1 MNKPWLAEYPVS
13 LELAG
18 NLIMLQFPEIE
29 LEEIKQLGEGFD
41 NTVIQINGQF
51 VFRFPR
57 RPIAV
62 TLIQVENQLL
72 PSIAGTFPLAIP
84 EPIFFGKPSTLYPY
98 PFTGYKM
105 VKGHLPVEGTKAKK
119 VESAK
124 RFARFLKVLH
134 SFPVEKAKRLGVQ
147 PDGMMRLDIPYR
159 KKSLMENV
167 SNLIKLGYF
176 EQAHA
181 VKDFVETL
189 GEGELD
195 VQHPISLVHGDIH
208 IRNVLLDDEGV
219 LAGVIDWGDV
229 HIGNPAIDFSFL
241 YSYFPKE
248 VRSTFFEIYG
258 EIEKETESLAR
269 FRAIYM
275 LVTLLVYGIDR
286 HDEELIA
293 ITSTGLKF
301 AIEE

>member
-1 MNKPWLAEYPVS
+1 MEKPWLAEYPVS
-13 LELAG
+13 LDLAG
-18 NLIMLQFPEIE
+18 KLIRLQFPEIE
-29 LEEIKQLGEGFD
+29 LNVIKQLGEGFD
-41 NTVIQINGQF
+41 NTVIQINGEF

-72 PSIAGTFPLAIP
+72 PSIAGTLPLDIP
-84 EPIFFGKPSTLYPY
+84 EPVYFGKPSTIYPY
-98 PFTGYKM
+98 PFTGYKI
-105 VKGHLPVEGTKAKK
+105 VKGHLPVEGSVANK

-124 RFARFLKVLH
+124 RFAHFLKVLH
-134 SFPVEKAKRLGVQ
+134 SFPVEKARSLGVQ
-147 PDGMMRLDIPYR
+147 PDGLRRLDVYFR
-159 KKSLMENV
+159 QKSLMENV
-167 SNLIKLGYF
+167 STLLKLGYN
-176 EQAHA
+176 EQAYA
-181 VKDFVETL
+181 VKDFVERL
-189 GEGELD
+189 GDVD
-195 VQHPISLVHGDIH
+195 VQHPITLVHGDIH
-208 IRNVLLDDEGV
+208 IRNVLLNGEGI
-219 LAGVIDWGDV
+219 LTGIIDWGDV

-248 VRSTFFEIYG
+248 ARQSFFEIYG

-293 ITSTGLKF
+293 ISSIGLKF

>member
-1 MNKPWLAEYPVS
+1 MEKPWLAEYPVS

-18 NLIMLQFPEIE
+18 KLIRLQFPEIE
-29 LEEIKQLGEGFD
+29 LKEIKQLGEGFD

-72 PSIAGTFPLAIP
+72 PSIAGTLPLDIP
-84 EPIFFGKPSTLYPY
+84 EPIFFGKPSTIYPY
-98 PFTGYKM
+98 PFTGYKI
-105 VKGHLPVEGTKAKK
+105 VKGHLPVEGSAANKI
-119 VESAK
+119 ESAK
-124 RFARFLKVLH
+124 RFAHFLKVLH
-134 SFPVEKAKRLGVQ
+134 SFPVDKARNLGVQ
-147 PDGMMRLDIPYR
+147 PDGLRRLDVSFR
-159 KKSLMENV
+159 KESLMENV
-167 SNLIKLGYF
+167 SNLLKLEFF
-176 EQAHA
+176 EQAHT
-181 VKDFVETL
+181 VIDFVERL
-189 GEGELD
+189 GDLD
-195 VQHPISLVHGDIH
+195 VQHPSSLVHGDIH

-219 LAGVIDWGDV
+219 LAGIIDWGDV
-229 HIGNPAIDFSFL
+229 HVGNPAIDFSFL

-248 VRSTFFEIYG
+248 ARQSFFEIYG

-286 HDEELIA
+286 HDEELVA

>member
-1 MNKPWLAEYPVS
+1 MEKPWLAEYPVS

-18 NLIMLQFPEIE
+18 KLIMLQFTEIE
-29 LEEIKQLGEGFD
+29 LKEIKQLGEGFD

-105 VKGHLPVEGTKAKK
+105 VKGHLPVEGSKANK

-134 SFPVEKAKRLGVQ
+134 SFPAERAMRLGVQ
-147 PDGMMRLDIPYR
+147 PDGMMRLDVSYR

-167 SNLIKLGYF
+167 SNLLKLGYF
-176 EQAHA
+176 EQAQA
-181 VKDFVETL
+181 VKNFVDAL
-189 GEGELD
+189 GELD

-219 LAGVIDWGDV
+219 LAGIIDWGDV

-248 VRSTFFEIYG
+248 ARRAFFEIYG

-286 HDEELIA
+286 HDEDLIA
-293 ITSTGLKF
+293 ITNTGLKF

>member
-18 NLIMLQFPEIE
+18 KLIMLQFPEIE

-147 PDGMMRLDIPYR
+147 PDGMLRLDIPYR

>member
-1 MNKPWLAEYPVS
+1 MEKPWLAEYPVS
-13 LELAG
+13 LVLAG
-18 NLIMLQFPEIE
+18 KLIMLQFPEIE
-29 LEEIKQLGEGFD
+29 LKEIKQLGEGFD

-62 TLIQVENQLL
+62 TLIQVESQLL
-72 PSIAGTFPLAIP
+72 PSIAGTLPLAIP

-105 VKGHLPVEGTKAKK
+105 VKGHLPEEESEASK

-134 SFPVEKAKRLGVQ
+134 SFPAERAMRLGVQ
-147 PDGMMRLDIPYR
+147 PDGMMRLDVSYR

-167 SNLIKLGYF
+167 SNLLKLGYF
-176 EQAHA
+176 EQAQA
-181 VKDFVETL
+181 VKDFVEAL
-189 GEGELD
+189 DDLD

-219 LAGVIDWGDV
+219 LAGIIDWGDV

-248 VRSTFFEIYG
+248 ARRAFFEIYG

-301 AIEE
+301 AMEE

>member
-13 LELAG
+13 LDLAG
-18 NLIMLQFPEIE
+18 KLIMLQFPEIE
-29 LEEIKQLGEGFD
+29 LNEIKQLGEGFD

-105 VKGHLPVEGTKAKK
+105 VKGHLPVEGTKANK

-134 SFPVEKAKRLGVQ
+134 SFPVERAMCLGVQ
-147 PDGMMRLDIPYR
+147 PDGMMRLDVPYR

-167 SNLIKLGYF
+167 SNLINLGYF

-181 VKDFVETL
+181 VKDFVEAL
-189 GEGELD
+189 GELD

-219 LAGVIDWGDV
+219 LAGIIDWGDV

-248 VRSTFFEIYG
+248 ARRFFFEIYG

-293 ITSTGLKF
+293 ITSTGLEF

>member
-1 MNKPWLAEYPVS
+1 MEKPWLAEYPVS

-18 NLIMLQFPEIE
+18 KLIMLQFPEIE
-29 LEEIKQLGEGFD
+29 LKEIKQLGEGFD

-62 TLIQVENQLL
+62 TLIQVENRLL

-105 VKGHLPVEGTKAKK
+105 VKGHLPVEEPEANK

-124 RFARFLKVLH
+124 RFAHFLKVLH
-134 SFPVEKAKRLGVQ
+134 SFPAERAMRLGVK
-147 PDGMMRLDIPYR
+147 PDGMMRLDVSYR

-167 SNLIKLGYF
+167 SNLLKLGYF
-176 EQAHA
+176 EQARA
-181 VKDFVETL
+181 VKDFVEAL
-189 GEGELD
+189 GKLD

-219 LAGVIDWGDV
+219 LSGIIDWGDV

-248 VRSTFFEIYG
+248 ARRAFFEIYG

>member
-1 MNKPWLAEYPVS
+1 
-13 LELAG
+13 
-18 NLIMLQFPEIE
+18 MLQFPEIE
-29 LEEIKQLGEGFD
+29 LKEIKQLGEGFD

-72 PSIAGTFPLAIP
+72 PSIAGTFPLDIP

-105 VKGHLPVEGTKAKK
+105 VKGHLPVEGSVENK

-134 SFPVEKAKRLGVQ
+134 SFPVEKARRLGVQ
-147 PDGMMRLDIPYR
+147 PDGMMRLDVSFR

-167 SNLIKLGYF
+167 SSLLRLGYL
-176 EQAHA
+176 EQANA
-181 VKDFVETL
+181 VKEFVEGL
-189 GEGELD
+189 GELD

-219 LAGVIDWGDV
+219 LAGIIDWGDV
-229 HIGNPAIDFSFL
+229 HIGNRAIDFSFL

-248 VRSTFFEIYG
+248 VRRDFFEIYG

-301 AIEE
+301 AMEE

>member
-18 NLIMLQFPEIE
+18 KLIMLQFPEIE

-134 SFPVEKAKRLGVQ
+134 SFSVEKAKRLGVQ
-147 PDGMMRLDIPYR
+147 PDGIMRLDIPYR

-248 VRSTFFEIYG
+248 VRSAFFEIYG

>member
-18 NLIMLQFPEIE
+18 KLIMLQFPEIE

-248 VRSTFFEIYG
+248 VRSAFFEIYG

-275 LVTLLVYGIDR
+275 LVTLLVYGLDR

>member
-18 NLIMLQFPEIE
+18 KLIMLQFPEIE
-29 LEEIKQLGEGFD
+29 LKEIEQLGEGFD

-134 SFPVEKAKRLGVQ
+134 SFPVEKAMRLGVQ
-147 PDGMMRLDIPYR
+147 PDGMMRLDVPYR

-181 VKDFVETL
+181 VKGFVETL

-248 VRSTFFEIYG
+248 VRSAFFEIYG
-258 EIEKETESLAR
+258 EIEKETKSLAR

-301 AIEE
+301 AMEE

>member
-18 NLIMLQFPEIE
+18 KLIMRQFPEIE
-29 LEEIKQLGEGFD
+29 LKEIKQLGEGFD

-147 PDGMMRLDIPYR
+147 PDGMMRLDVPYR

-176 EQAHA
+176 GQAHA

-248 VRSTFFEIYG
+248 VRSAFFEIYG